1 MTPSDAEDA
10 TRALTILAI
19 DLGTQSLRVTAVTSG
34 GDVVWRWSRPVSTH
48 TAGEVSEQDPGDWA
62 DLLDTAL
69 AEAGR
74 AGLRPD
80 AVAAAGPLAGW
91 VPLDGEGRTLGPA
104 VMYFDGRSAGA
115 LPVVAARLADRADV
129 PRPTVADP
137 LPQLLRLQRQAP
149 ERLAS
154 ARHLL
159 DATGWLVFR
168 LTGVATL
175 DPYTAI
181 RLYGG
186 ALDDLVGDGR
196 GLFGRPVTL
205 GETVGLLRPEVA
217 RQFGGGAI
225 PVIAA
230 TFDSKC
236 AYVASGIVREGQA
249 LDISGTVTSF
259 GVVAPRPLVDA
270 AKRVYSVPLGDNWLV
285 RGSMGGTGSVLEW
298 VRAAMLGADF
308 DAMEAEIAATP
319 AGAGGV
325 TFLPFHSGA
334 RSPLWNPHA
343 RGAFLGLSLDT
354 GRPALARA
362 VYEGLCFGLR
372 HIVETMTEQGV
383 VLNDVRLAGGL
394 ARSDLLSAMKADIL
408 GRPVIRLAD
417 HELTTLGLVVIA
429 ATSAGAYRSLAAASE
444 AIVRTADRFAPAGD
458 ATRYEPAYRRYRAG
472 VDALAPTF
480 APA

>member
-1 MTPSDAEDA
+1 MTPSDAEGA

-91 VPLDGEGRTLGPA
+91 VPLDGKGRTLGPA
-104 VMYFDGRSAGA
+104 VMYFDGRSAAG

-149 ERLAS
+149 ERLAA

-196 GLFGRPVTL
+196 ALFGRPVTL
-205 GETVGLLRPEVA
+205 GETVGLLRPAVA

-236 AYVASGIVREGQA
+236 AYVASGIAREGQA

-259 GVVAPRPLVDA
+259 GVVAPAL
-270 AKRVYSVPLGDNWLV
+270 S
-285 RGSMGGTGSVLEW
+285 SMPQSASIRCRSATTGWCGARWEG
-298 VRAAMLGADF
+298 RAASSNGRAPPSS
-308 DAMEAEIAATP
+308 ARISTRWRP
-319 AGAGGV
+319 
-325 TFLPFHSGA
+325 
-334 RSPLWNPHA
+334 RSP
-343 RGAFLGLSLDT
+343 R
-354 GRPALARA
+354 RPRA
-362 VYEGLCFGLR
+362 
-372 HIVETMTEQGV
+372 
-383 VLNDVRLAGGL
+383 
-394 ARSDLLSAMKADIL
+394 
-408 GRPVIRLAD
+408 P
-417 HELTTLGLVVIA
+417 
-429 ATSAGAYRSLAAASE
+429 E
-444 AIVRTADRFAPAGD
+444 A
-458 ATRYEPAYRRYRAG
+458 
-472 VDALAPTF
+472 
-480 APA
+480 

>member
-1 MTPSDAEDA
+1 MNRSAAKAA
-10 TRALTILAI
+10 TRRLTILAV
-19 DLGTQSLRVTAVTSG
+19 DLGTQSLRVTAVASNG
-34 GDVVWRWSRPVSTH
+34 EVVWRWSRPVSTR
-48 TAGEVSEQDPGDWA
+48 TAGDVSEQDPADWA

-69 AEAGR
+69 TEAGR

-91 VPLDGEGRTLGPA
+91 VPLDGQGEILGPA
-104 VMYFDGRSAGA
+104 VMYFDGRSAED
-115 LPVVAARLADRADV
+115 LPTIATRVADRAEL
-129 PRPTVADP
+129 PRPTIADP
-137 LPQLLRLQRQAP
+137 LPQLLRLRRQTPQIAART
-149 ERLAS
+149 RL
-154 ARHLL
+154 LL

-186 ALDDLVGDGR
+186 ALDDLAAGHSS
-196 GLFGRPVTL
+196 LFGRPVTL
-205 GETVGLLRPEVA
+205 GETVGVLRPELA
-217 RQFGGGAI
+217 QRFGGASI

-236 AYVASGIVREGQA
+236 AYVASGIAREGEA

-259 GVVAPRPLVDA
+259 GVMAPRSVADP
-270 AKRVYSVPLGDNWLV
+270 AKRIYSVPLDGNWLV

-298 VRAAMLGADF
+298 ARATILGTDFAAMED
-308 DAMEAEIAATP
+308 EIAATP
-319 AGAGGV
+319 PGAGGV

-372 HIVETMTEQGV
+372 HIAETMAERGV
-383 VLNDVRLAGGL
+383 VLRNVRLAGGL
-394 ARSDLLSAMKADIL
+394 ARSDLLSAMKSDIL

-417 HELTTLGLVVIA
+417 HELTTLGLAVIA
-429 ATSAGAYRSLAAASE
+429 ATALGAYRSRAAASG
-444 AIVRTADRFAPAGD
+444 AIVRTGDSFEPAGD
-458 ATRYEPAYRRYRAG
+458 AIRYEAPYRRYLAA
-472 VDALAPTF
+472 VSALAPTF
-480 APA
+480 APP